1 MRTSAA
7 SSLPSIQ
14 GAMST
19 HVYVRTREPYC
30 SAPEPNPRGLCPML
44 IVESR
49 LHIRRHARAPSHLR
63 RRFRVGSQR
72 WGGMGIACRVGI
84 RQSLRGW
91 DVAPFER
98 RSWGYGV
105 GWGRR
110 GVQIK
115 LAISGHA
122 TAPLIRMFL
131 TAALFWALVCVEKST
146 HYRSPLSS
154 SAIFPVISDGKE
166 GNQTSFCFF
175 HSVSAFRAQFVR
187 NVTKCILVKFRTFLC
202 LLTLLSRV
210 RKFFFRNISGKKN
223 SRILGRKKTFKGC
236 LYKEC
241 LSLSSVGIGAG
252 TERFRICAI
261 FNAICYLLSSA

>member
-1 MRTSAA
+1 MSSLSSRSRRSPAVRPRFLYSKQKEHAQNTVRQGNIRYENLKQVRQNGVVQRISPCLKKKKKQKSFVVTHYATNNKMRTSAA

-122 TAPLIRMFL
+122 TAPLIQMFL
-131 TAALFWALVCVEKST
+131 TAALF
-146 HYRSPLSS
+146 
-154 SAIFPVISDGKE
+154 
-166 GNQTSFCFF
+166 
-175 HSVSAFRAQFVR
+175 
-187 NVTKCILVKFRTFLC
+187 
-202 LLTLLSRV
+202 
-210 RKFFFRNISGKKN
+210 
-223 SRILGRKKTFKGC
+223 
-236 LYKEC
+236 
-241 LSLSSVGIGAG
+241 
-252 TERFRICAI
+252 
-261 FNAICYLLSSA
+261 